1 MLFSSKVNP
10 VLFIAEV
17 GSNHEGSFAEAKK
30 LVLNASQSNADV
42 IKLQIFTPENMVAKK
57 YDKKRFEH
65 FKKLQ
70 LNKRQNLELLKIIK
84 QYKKKTSASI
94 WDVNQINFFK
104 NYIDIFKIGSGDV
117 HNIQIIKKIVETK
130 KPLIISTGMC
140 NLKDI
145 KFTVDFINKIDKNY
159 LKKKKLAILHCNTSY
174 PTPLNDSNLGTIK
187 FLEDKFNL
195 DIGYSDHTMGD
206 EVLVYS
212 YLSGAKIIE
221 KHFSN
226 NVRKKTFRDHAISL
240 NKKSVNKFL
249 YKIKKISTYLNVK
262 KKLTES
268 EKNQNNLYSFRRSVY
283 AKRDIKKNEKFSDKN
298 IICLR
303 PFLNNSSLMYFK
315 LIKKKSKKNN
325 KKGDLIEI

>member
-1 MLFSSKVNP
+1 
-10 VLFIAEV
+10 
-17 GSNHEGSFAEAKK
+17 
-30 LVLNASQSNADV
+30 
-42 IKLQIFTPENMVAKK
+42 
-57 YDKKRFEH
+57 
-65 FKKLQ
+65 
-70 LNKRQNLELLKIIK
+70 
-84 QYKKKTSASI
+84 
-94 WDVNQINFFK
+94 
-104 NYIDIFKIGSGDV
+104 
-117 HNIQIIKKIVETK
+117 
-130 KPLIISTGMC
+130 MC

-212 YLSGAKIIE
+212 YLSGAKII
-221 KHFSN
+221 
-226 NVRKKTFRDHAISL
+226 
-240 NKKSVNKFL
+240 
-249 YKIKKISTYLNVK
+249 
-262 KKLTES
+262 
-268 EKNQNNLYSFRRSVY
+268 

-315 LIKKKSKKNN
+315 LIKKKSKKNY
-325 KKGDLIEI
+325 KKGDLI